1 MNKFLCIFQA
11 LFENFNLYKLSSNL
25 QPLHEIGAIIMA
37 TLQMMKL
44 RYRRH
49 RQWQGRALNQRQSHS
64 GANILHCCAISLS
77 QVTVFNGKKG
87 NSLQSHKRIFAMKLN
102 SVSVRSEGLS
112 VLFLSEI
119 SGIHPK
125 SCASERRMCCSVNVF
140 IQLTRIDHSL
150 LGESQVDGGM
160 TSVRNREQ
168 ALTMQLLDSIF
179 I

>member
-1 MNKFLCIFQA
+1 MTKILCIFQA
-11 LFENFNLYKLSSNL
+11 LFKDANLYKLSSNL
-25 QPLHEIGAIIMA
+25 QPLHEIGTIIMV

-49 RQWQGRALNQRQSHS
+49 RKWQGRSLNPRQSHS
-64 GANILHCCAISLS
+64 DANVLHCCAILHF

-87 NSLQSHKRIFAMKLN
+87 NSLQSHKGIFAMKLN
-102 SVSVRSEGLS
+102 SVNVHSEGLLA
-112 VLFLSEI
+112 LFLSEI
-119 SGIHPK
+119 SGIHLK
-125 SCASERRMCCSVNVF
+125 SCASERRMRCSVNVC

-150 LGESQVDGGM
+150 LGESQGDGGM

-168 ALTMQLLDSIF
+168 ALNAQLLESIF